1 VSDFIQGLFSDSG
14 GIWTALLDLV
24 IVYYLVYISLIL
36 VRGTRTVPMAVGLL
50 LLVLLYTFSKQLG
63 FVTTY
68 MLLDQFMSVV
78 VIFTLIIFQDDIR
91 RALVRFGRIAWFSKA
106 RETAIVE
113 EIVKASSMM
122 MVKKIGALI
131 VFEREAK
138 IDEFILEQGTI
149 IDGNITKELLYSIFI
164 PMMEN
169 PLHDGAVIIRNYQIR
184 EAGSF
189 LPLTTNPEIEKN
201 LGTRHRAAIGITEQT
216 DAVSI
221 VVSEEKGTAAICYSG
236 KIIDG
241 LDAKGLREELLVIF
255 AEESAESNMKS
266 EDEIE
271 AKAKAKAENV
281 IAGNAETETS
291 VESEN
296 DKNESK

>member
-1 VSDFIQGLFSDSG
+1 
-14 GIWTALLDLV
+14 
-24 IVYYLVYISLIL
+24 
-36 VRGTRTVPMAVGLL
+36 
-50 LLVLLYTFSKQLG
+50 
-63 FVTTY
+63 
-68 MLLDQFMSVV
+68 
-78 VIFTLIIFQDDIR
+78 
-91 RALVRFGRIAWFSKA
+91 A

-113 EIVKASSMM
+113 EIVKAASMM

-169 PLHDGAVIIRNYQIR
+169 PLHDGAAIIRNYQIR

-189 LPLTTNPEIEKN
+189 LPLTTNPEIEKT

-236 KIIDG
+236 KIING
-241 LDAKGLREELLVIF
+241 LDAKGLRKELLVIF
-255 AEESAESNMKS
+255 AEESAESNMKT
-266 EDEIE
+266 EDAID
-271 AKAKAKAENV
+271 ANADKAVEVEN
-281 IAGNAETETS
+281 ETEKS
-291 VESEN
+291 REI
-296 DKNESK
+296 KNEKNDSK